1 MNRSLLLAGLA
12 SAVVAGPVLGQSMDH
27 SMHNMPGMTMPA
39 KPAAKATPK
48 PARKAAAKPAAKRK
62 AQVRRAPRRAQA
74 APARVADPHAG
85 HDMSGM
91 QGMDMGAQQQPAPA
105 QDPHAGHDMS
115 AMPGMGSP
123 AAAGQDPHAGHDMS
137 AMPGMAMD
145 GSQTG
150 AKIGTDL
157 PPGNKPA
164 PAPPGDHL
172 ADRFWGADAMAS
184 SRENDLRREHGGM
197 TYYQVLFNLA
207 EYQARKGSD
216 GYRWDGEAWVG
227 GDINRLWLKS
237 EGEGGFGKALESAEV
252 QALYSHALDPYW
264 NLQAGVRYDF
274 KPNPSRTYATI
285 GIEGLAPYQ
294 FEVEG
299 ALFLSD
305 KGDVLARAE
314 GYYDQ
319 RITNYF
325 VLQPRVE
332 ANFAAQD
339 VRETGIGSGLTDLE
353 AGLRLRYEGRREFAP
368 YIGVSWERQFGDTAR
383 FSRARGDDT
392 GGFSFVAGVRTW
404 F

>member
-1 MNRSLLLAGLA
+1 VNRSLLLAGLA
-12 SAVVAGPVLGQSMDH
+12 SAVVAGPVFGQSMDH